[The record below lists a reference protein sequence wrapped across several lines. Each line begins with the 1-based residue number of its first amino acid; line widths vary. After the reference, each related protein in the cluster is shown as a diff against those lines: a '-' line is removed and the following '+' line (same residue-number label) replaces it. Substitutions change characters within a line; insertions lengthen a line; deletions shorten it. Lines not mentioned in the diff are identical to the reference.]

1 MYRIVNVEFEL
12 EPGKYI
18 VIFKITG
25 EKDRTAPTKDKVVR
39 KTKKYNRKKFLQI
52 GMICDLAVAKATT
65 EPRDEEVITEMAG
78 RARKREKELAE
89 KLKAEGADLSEH
101 EGAGAI
107 WGGGAGAVS
116 QQGRDVG
123 GWLSKLFSHS
133 ITKCGRSS
141 KFGMRASFREGETAD
156 EAEEEEAAQAG
167 ENEEEEGKGEEREE
181 EEKES
186 DSGGEGDDEENYWD
200 AVGWVGLRVYA

>member
-1 MYRIVNVEFEL
+1 MSRIVNVEFEL

-39 KTKKYNRKKFLQI
+39 KTKKYNRKNFLQI

-65 EPRDEEVITEMAG
+65 EPEDEEVITEMAG
-78 RARKREKELAE
+78 RGRKREKELAE

-123 GWLSKLFSHS
+123 G
-133 ITKCGRSS
+133 
-141 KFGMRASFREGETAD
+141 
-156 EAEEEEAAQAG
+156 
-167 ENEEEEGKGEEREE
+167 
-181 EEKES
+181 
-186 DSGGEGDDEENYWD
+186 
-200 AVGWVGLRVYA
+200 